1 MNKQEAINLL
11 PTNAEVEKDPKA
23 AAEAWAKVPDE
34 TKSELIKD
42 GSVSV
47 DHNLLA
53 GQTVV
58 YLSDE
63 AETSKVVAKGKA
75 EESKKAADEV
85 ESKKENTGSGNKP
98 KK

>member
-1 MNKQEAINLL
+1 MNKQDAINLL
-11 PTNAEVEKDPKA
+11 ATNAEVEKDPMA

-63 AETSKVVAKGKA
+63 AETSKIVSKGKS
-75 EESKKAADEV
+75 EESKK
-85 ESKKENTGSGNKP
+85 
-98 KK
+98 